1 MNQGFLRSHWKHEHM
16 YCSKARLFCHKH
28 NHLTQ
33 NVITLGC
40 NLYPQS
46 QFINQR
52 ERESKTEE
60 RERERGYLPT
70 NTSSS
75 WKRNQGFSVSKQ
87 KSPYFTKSVWK
98 KNWNQ
103 WVENLALSVRSLRFG
118 VLVYEFTSIA
128 FLQWHCV
135 RWDLFHTAFLS
146 LSLSFLTLAFP
157 LFPVKAAF
165 GNKFPDVVP

>member
-52 ERESKTEE
+52 ERESKAEE
-60 RERERGYLPT
+60 RERKRLPT
-70 NTSSS
+70 HKYIIILKEKSRVLCQQTE
-75 WKRNQGFSVSKQ
+75 VSLLHQECLEEKLKPVGR
-87 KSPYFTKSVWK
+87 KSCLVC
-98 KNWNQ
+98 Q
-103 WVENLALSVRSLRFG
+103 
-118 VLVYEFTSIA
+118 VLKIWCACLWVYEHSIPSVA
-128 FLQWHCV
+128 PCAMRLVSHC
-135 RWDLFHTAFLS
+135 LP
-146 LSLSFLTLAFP
+146 LSLSFLSNSCLSSLSCQGCFW
-157 LFPVKAAF
+157 
-165 GNKFPDVVP
+165 

>member
-60 RERERGYLPT
+60 RERKRLPT
-70 NTSSS
+70 HKYIIILKEKSRVLCQQTE
-75 WKRNQGFSVSKQ
+75 VSLLHQECLEEKLKPVGR
-87 KSPYFTKSVWK
+87 KSCLVCQVLKVWCACL
-98 KNWNQ
+98 W
-103 WVENLALSVRSLRFG
+103 
-118 VLVYEFTSIA
+118 VYEHSIPSVA
-128 FLQWHCV
+128 LCAMRLVSHC
-135 RWDLFHTAFLS
+135 LP
-146 LSLSFLTLAFP
+146 LSLSFLSNSCLSSLSCQGCFW
-157 LFPVKAAF
+157 
-165 GNKFPDVVP
+165 

>member
-1 MNQGFLRSHWKHEHM
+1 MST
-16 YCSKARLFCHKH
+16 CTVARQDYSA
-28 NHLTQ
+28 TSI
-33 NVITLGC
+33 ITLHKMWLLWAAIFIPKV
-40 NLYPQS
+40 NLL
-46 QFINQR
+46 IKEK
-52 ERESKTEE
+52 ERARQE
-60 RERERGYLPT
+60 RKRGYLPT

-103 WVENLALSVRSLRFG
+103 WVENLALSVGSLRFG

-135 RWDLFHTAFLS
+135 RCDLFSHCLP
-146 LSLSFLTLAFP
+146 LSLSFLSNSCLSSLSCQGCFW
-157 LFPVKAAF
+157 
-165 GNKFPDVVP
+165 

>member
-1 MNQGFLRSHWKHEHM
+1 MST
-16 YCSKARLFCHKH
+16 CTVARQDYSA
-28 NHLTQ
+28 TSI
-33 NVITLGC
+33 ITLHKMWLLWAAIFIPKV
-40 NLYPQS
+40 NLL
-46 QFINQR
+46 IKEK
-52 ERESKTEE
+52 ERARQK

-146 LSLSFLTLAFP
+146 LSFLSNSCLSSLSCQGCFW
-157 LFPVKAAF
+157 
-165 GNKFPDVVP
+165 

>member
-52 ERESKTEE
+52 ERESETGE
-60 RERERGYLPT
+60 RKRLPT
-70 NTSSS
+70 HKYIIILKEKSRVLCQQTE
-75 WKRNQGFSVSKQ
+75 VSLLHQECLEEKLKPVGR
-87 KSPYFTKSVWK
+87 KSCLVCRVLKVWCACL
-98 KNWNQ
+98 W
-103 WVENLALSVRSLRFG
+103 
-118 VLVYEFTSIA
+118 VYEHSIPSVALCAMRLVFTLPS
-128 FLQWHCV
+128 
-135 RWDLFHTAFLS
+135 S
-146 LSLSFLTLAFP
+146 LSLFP
-157 LFPVKAAF
+157 F
-165 GNKFPDVVP
+165 

>member
-60 RERERGYLPT
+60 RERKRLPT
-70 NTSSS
+70 HKDIIILKEKSRVLCQQTE
-75 WKRNQGFSVSKQ
+75 VSLLHQECLEEKLKPVGR
-87 KSPYFTKSVWK
+87 KSCLVCQVLKVWCACL
-98 KNWNQ
+98 W
-103 WVENLALSVRSLRFG
+103 
-118 VLVYEFTSIA
+118 VYEHSIPSVA
-128 FLQWHCV
+128 LCAMRLVSHC
-135 RWDLFHTAFLS
+135 LP
-146 LSLSFLTLAFP
+146 LSLSFLSNSCLSSLSTMTTSF
-157 LFPVKAAF
+157 
-165 GNKFPDVVP
+165 N